1 MSINLNDLLPAPPA
15 GSTNVK
21 FQEDISGNVSAYVT
35 VPGLV
40 PASSVDLTAQSANI
54 GATNLIAAPTAGVY
68 RISAYVI
75 VTRAGG
81 SSSTLPAIVI
91 TWFDQDNGVAQ
102 SLTLTPTNNGNSTTT
117 YQEAVGI
124 VSANTGAIQYS
135 TTGYV
140 SAGSP
145 SMQYALHIRIESM

>member
-21 FQEDISGNVSAYVT
+21 FQEDVSGNVSAYVA

-40 PASSVDLTAQSANI
+40 PAASVDLTAQSANV
-54 GATNLIAAPTAGVY
+54 GATNLIASPTAGVY
-68 RISAYVI
+68 RISAYII

-81 SSSTLPAIVI
+81 SSSTLPATVI
-91 TWFDQDNGVAQ
+91 TWFDQQSAVAQ

-117 YQEAVGI
+117 YQEAVGVI
-124 VSANTGAIQYS
+124 SANTGAIQYS

-140 SAGSP
+140 STGSP